1 MRKDYLADAMNE
13 ISSKYIEEAAK
24 IKKRKIS
31 WKHWTVFAACL
42 AVAVTALILP
52 WQFKK
57 INIDGTQVDTD
68 ELIDGG
74 NEYDGDNYLVEN
86 DAQAEPIYSSGVEI
100 GEIDKEEFVF
110 TGVKSDACLAWM
122 EPKEIF
128 SMDNVI
134 FRGTV
139 QNIRYFEVKN
149 GEEPFYYY
157 RVFSVEV
164 TDCFRGDLAKG
175 DIYNVLADAPS
186 SVTGMIDDL
195 KIGDEAIFMPTTVTE
210 ETGISMNGGFF
221 CYADLA
227 ELYLSEGYRFL
238 FVGSNDGVQYAKDVY
253 DITAA
258 DGEATLDDVAEYI
271 RGMIE

>member
-31 WKHWTVFAACL
+31 WKHW
-42 AVAVTALILP
+42 
-52 WQFKK
+52 
-57 INIDGTQVDTD
+57 
-68 ELIDGG
+68 
-74 NEYDGDNYLVEN
+74 
-86 DAQAEPIYSSGVEI
+86 
-100 GEIDKEEFVF
+100 
-110 TGVKSDACLAWM
+110 
-122 EPKEIF
+122 
-128 SMDNVI
+128 
-134 FRGTV
+134 
-139 QNIRYFEVKN
+139 
-149 GEEPFYYY
+149 
-157 RVFSVEV
+157 VEV

-195 KIGDEAIFMPTTVTE
+195 KIGDEAIFMSTTVTE

-238 FVGSNDGVQYAKDVY
+238 FIGSNDGVQYAKDVY

-258 DGEATLDDVAEYI
+258 DGETTLGDVAEYI